1 MEELKNKS
9 KEKEFDGINGE
20 FGFDEL
26 DDELNELEES
36 KFVKN
41 VQNDFNKLKK
51 YNIYF
56 FLNVNKENTFIFPI
70 QTDYFNINELHVY
83 ELIKSVVKKINEQ
96 KITITIN
103 SIKYIVSLKDTE
115 DEDNMDFYI
124 KNYEIKPC
132 KKKNFMPKTDCP
144 SFSSSALL
152 KNIEKENIS
161 FVSKNNLNIMLLEKF
176 DSYEPSSKY
185 EIDDEEEF

>member
-1 MEELKNKS
+1 
-9 KEKEFDGINGE
+9 
-20 FGFDEL
+20 
-26 DDELNELEES
+26 
-36 KFVKN
+36 
-41 VQNDFNKLKK
+41 
-51 YNIYF
+51 
-56 FLNVNKENTFIFPI
+56 
-70 QTDYFNINELHVY
+70 
-83 ELIKSVVKKINEQ
+83 
-96 KITITIN
+96 
-103 SIKYIVSLKDTE
+103 
-115 DEDNMDFYI
+115 MDFYI

-176 DSYEPSSKY
+176 DSDEPSSKY